1 MTGTDRAPE
10 AELDLVVTR
19 RTDEADGV
27 VSLVLRRPDG
37 GDLPVWEP
45 GAHVDLLLDGRDAA
59 AGASGQAGPEGL
71 TRPYSLCS
79 SPGDRGT
86 WRIAVLREPAGRGG
100 SAHVHDR
107 LAEGDTVRVR
117 GPRNHFELAPSP
129 AYLFLAGGI
138 GITPLVPMVEEAER
152 HGRTWE
158 LVYGGRALGSMAFRE
173 ELRGRYGDRVRP
185 WPEETHGLLDLD
197 TLLGTPRPGTL
208 VYCCGPEPLLKAV
221 EEACRKW
228 PEGALRVE
236 RFTPGERTAPV
247 RDGTFEID
255 LARTG
260 RTLAVPPGKS
270 VLDVVEAAGVEV
282 LTSCREGTC
291 GTCETEVLA
300 GEVDHRDS
308 LLTPAERAANDTMMI
323 CVSRAACPKL
333 VLDL

>member
-1 MTGTDRAPE
+1 MTSTDPAPE
-10 AELDLVVTR
+10 AELTLVVVR

-45 GAHVDLLLDGRDAA
+45 GAHVDLLLDVRDAP
-59 AGASGQAGPEGL
+59 AGDAGRSGPEGL
-71 TRPYSLCS
+71 TRQYSLCS
-79 SPGDRGT
+79 SPGDRGA

-117 GPRNHFELAPSP
+117 GPRNHFALEPSP
-129 AYLFLAGGI
+129 TYLFLAGGI
-138 GITPLVPMVEEAER
+138 GITPLVPMLAEAER
-152 HGRTWE
+152 HGRAWQ
-158 LVYGGRALGSMAFRE
+158 LVYGGRGLASMAFRE
-173 ELRGRYGDRVRP
+173 ELRSRYGDRVRL
-185 WPEETHGLLDLD
+185 WPEETRGLIDLES
-197 TLLGTPRPGTL
+197 LLGTPSPGTL
-208 VYCCGPEPLLKAV
+208 VYCCGPEPLLRAV

-228 PEGALRVE
+228 PEGALHVE
-236 RFTPGERTAPV
+236 RFTPREQTAPV
-247 RDGTFEID
+247 LDGTFEID

-260 RTLAVPPGKS
+260 ITLAVPPDTS
-270 VLDVVEAAGVEV
+270 VLDVVEAAGVQV

-300 GEVDHRDS
+300 GEIDHRDS
-308 LLTPAERAANDTMMI
+308 LLTVAERAANDTMMI